1 MFAAICSTT
10 VSVQKKMRNKDNKK
24 KTVYKEDDGR
34 TIYSLSFL
42 DGLTPEEQEQRNE
55 QRKRAPKVT
64 RKERLAMIAA
74 AFQVYAP
81 MLLILIGCF
90 CIVAF
95 LMYLGLK

>member
-1 MFAAICSTT
+1 MS
-10 VSVQKKMRNKDNKK
+10 SKKRKE

-34 TIYSLSFL
+34 TVYSLSFL
-42 DGLTPEEQEQRNE
+42 DGLTPEEQERRNE

-64 RKERLAMIAA
+64 RKERLAMISA

-81 MLLILIGCF
+81 MLLVLIAGF

-95 LMYLGLK
+95 LLYLGLR